1 MRANRSATTGG
12 SSIPMS
18 LDNNSAVKSL
28 CVATR
33 PVALADFELWTG
45 GSVALDNSK
54 RLLVPGPLIFPFLA
68 VWTAV
73 LPLRFGLVSALSVLL
88 SVILENSKRLLVPFP
103 SLLRF
108 FLRARLAVGGG
119 MPFP

>member
-45 GSVALDNSK
+45 GSDNSK

-73 LPLRFGLVSALSVLL
+73 LPLRVGLVSALSVLL